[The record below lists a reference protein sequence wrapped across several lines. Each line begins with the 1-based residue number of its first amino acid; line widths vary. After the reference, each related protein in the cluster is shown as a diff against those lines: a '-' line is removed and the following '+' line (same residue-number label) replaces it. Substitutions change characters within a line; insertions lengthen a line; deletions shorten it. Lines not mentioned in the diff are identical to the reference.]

1 MNAVD
6 TVLQNAVPAGD
17 VSFAVAM
24 VGNNNGITWS
34 GAAWQ
39 GVALQQKVD
48 FR

>member
-24 VGNNNGITWS
+24 VGNSNGIP
-34 GAAWQ
+34 GLAQ
-39 GVALQQKVD
+39 PGRV
-48 FR
+48 

>member
-1 MNAVD
+1 MNALD

-24 VGNNNGITWS
+24 VGYNNGITWS

-39 GVALQQKVD
+39 GVALQQTVV